1 MNNNPIGTEV
11 LINCGTTSFPEYIL
25 MKLVSKESCATHE
38 NKMFF
43 YHDELP
49 NVEVYIGDVRG
60 DIASII
66 SKNPV
71 PSDNFPNA
79 IKVGLHTEV
88 KILGW
93 NT

>member
-1 MNNNPIGTEV
+1 
-11 LINCGTTSFPEYIL
+11 
-25 MKLVSKESCATHE
+25 MKLVSKESCVPYE
-38 NKMFF
+38 KKMFF

-49 NVEVYIGDVRG
+49 DVEVYIGDVRG

-71 PSDNFPNA
+71 LSDNFPNA
-79 IKVGLHTEV
+79 IKIGLHTEV
-88 KILGW
+88 KISGW